1 MNSQVERT
9 LVLIK
14 PDGVQRGLIGEV
26 IKRFEQRA
34 IKIVAL
40 KMIKPSLEAFSNHY
54 PSTDEWFEKLGEKGF
69 KTFADLHIDAK
80 EAMGTEDRVEVGKQV
95 KKWLVNYMTQAPIV
109 AIVLEGIHAVSI
121 TRKIVGPTL
130 PSQAEIG
137 TIRGD
142 FSADSP
148 AAANLEKRAVKNVV
162 HASESKAEAEREIYQ
177 WFSEEEIFEW
187 ERPDHK
193 VMY

>member
-1 MNSQVERT
+1 MNQIERT

-26 IKRFEQRA
+26 IRRFEQRA
-34 IKIVAL
+34 MKIVAM
-40 KMIKPSLEAFSNHY
+40 KMVKPSLEAFTSHY
-54 PSTDEWFEKLGEKGF
+54 PDTEEWLSNLGEKGF
-69 KTFADLHIDAK
+69 KTLIELNIDPK
-80 EAMGTEDRVEVGKQV
+80 EATGTDDKVELGRQV
-95 KKWLVNYMTQAPIV
+95 KQWLVNYMTQAPIV
-109 AIVLEGIHAVSI
+109 AMVIEGMHAVSI
-121 TRKIVGPTL
+121 TRKIVGSTL
-130 PSQAEIG
+130 PHQAEIG

-148 AAANLEKRAVKNVV
+148 AAANVEKRAVKNLV
-162 HASESKAEAEREIYQ
+162 HASESKEEAEREIYH